1 MVESKRY
8 FTIEVANAV
17 VLAIRPII
25 ANILELRQVILK
37 RQPEIWP
44 VVSKAAGN
52 GGNDQASKMTVDF
65 ARLKRLVGEVR
76 ATGAEIKDINIG
88 LVDFLALRDGREVY
102 LCWKFGEEKVLF
114 WHELDGGYA
123 NRQLW

>member
-1 MVESKRY
+1 MVEAKRY

-25 ANILELRQVILK
+25 AEILELRQVILK
-37 RQPEIWP
+37 REPEIWP

-52 GGNDQASKMTVDF
+52 GGSDQASKMTEDF
-65 ARLKRLVGEVR
+65 ARLNRLAGEVQ
-76 ATGAEIKDINIG
+76 ATGAEIKDINTG

-102 LCWKFGEEKVLF
+102 LCWQFGEDEVLF
-114 WHELDGGYA
+114 WHELEGGFA